1 MQTIP
6 VSFPGSTGA
15 TLSARLEMPLD
26 GDPIAYAVFAHCFTC
41 SKNLN
46 AVVTISRALAQ
57 ARIAVLRC
65 DFTGLGESE
74 GAFEET
80 SFSTSVEDLVAAAG
94 WLEEHHEAPQLL
106 VGHSLGGSAA
116 IHAAVRMPSVRAVA
130 TINSPSDPTHVLKLI
145 DSAVDEIERSGEAK
159 VTLSGRRF
167 TIRKEFLDD
176 LEEARMAD
184 AIRELRA
191 ALLIFHAP
199 NDQIVGIDN
208 AAKLYT
214 AARHPKSFVSL
225 DDADHL
231 LSDEQ
236 DARYVGDV
244 LAAWVRRY
252 LDHGQRAHQTLEE
265 VMADN
270 RVVAR
275 TAEGY
280 RTTIL
285 ASGHSLIADEPV
297 AVGGTELGPTPY
309 DLLAAALGACTT
321 MTLQMYARR
330 KKWPLDEAVVRIRH
344 SKVHAIDEEQC
355 ENAAAK
361 MDRLDRAVELVGDLS
376 EEQRARLI
384 EIANKCPVHKTLE
397 AGVVVETTEERGEMR
412 DARKDNGG

>member
-6 VSFPGSTGA
+6 VAFPGATGA

-26 GDPIAYAVFAHCFTC
+26 GDPLAYAVFAHCFTC
-41 SKNLN
+41 SKNFK
-46 AVVTISRALAQ
+46 ATVTISRALAQ

-80 SFSTSVEDLVAAAG
+80 SFSTSVDDLIAAAA
-94 WLEEHHEAPQLL
+94 WLEEHHAAPQLL

-116 IHAAVRMPSVRAVA
+116 LHAAVQLPSVRAVA
-130 TINSPSDPTHVLKLI
+130 TINAPSEPSHVLKLLEE
-145 DSAVDEIERSGEAK
+145 AVAEIERRGEAH
-159 VTLSGRRF
+159 VNLSGRRF
-167 TIRKEFLDD
+167 KIHKQFLDD
-176 LEEARMAD
+176 LEATRMQD
-184 AIRELRA
+184 AVRELRA

-199 NDQIVGIDN
+199 NDQTVGIEN
-208 AAKLYT
+208 AARLYT

-231 LSDEQ
+231 LTDEQ

-244 LAAWVRRY
+244 LSAWVRRY
-252 LDHGQRAHQTLEE
+252 LDHGQRAHQTMEQ

-330 KKWPLDEAVVRIRH
+330 KQWPLEEAIVRLRH
-344 SKVHAIDEEQC
+344 SKVHAMDEKNC
-355 ENAAAK
+355 ESAEAK
-361 MDRLDRAVELVGDLS
+361 MDQLDRAVELVGDLT

-384 EIANKCPVHKTLE
+384 EIANKCPVHRTLE
-397 AGVVVETTEERGEMR
+397 AGVVVRTSEERR
-412 DARKDNGG
+412 